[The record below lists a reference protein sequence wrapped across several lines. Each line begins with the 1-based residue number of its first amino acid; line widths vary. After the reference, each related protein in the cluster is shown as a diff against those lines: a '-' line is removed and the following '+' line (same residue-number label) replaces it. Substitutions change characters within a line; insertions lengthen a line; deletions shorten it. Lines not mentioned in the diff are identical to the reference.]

1 MVFILFSNQYD
12 QKLAF
17 VLSIIYVAVKFPGA
31 FTGEQASER

>member
-1 MVFILFSNQYD
+1 MVFILFSNPYD

-17 VLSIIYVAVKFPGA
+17 VLSIIYVTVKFPGA